1 MTKHITPPF
10 HRIFSIFLFIGL
22 AFWSC
27 EDSGPDNNDNLS
39 NEDDL
44 TFEGFWRVDS
54 GLTSNG
60 DWSERSNIFVSVQ
73 SELWTWHFLDT
84 QDNCYSKLGG
94 DYMFTFDTLNDSTF
108 SVILHPNEYD
118 IYGRTDIYR
127 FEGSEK
133 FVLIQKNER
142 RYIYGRIELMD
153 FEPICEQ

>member
-1 MTKHITPPF
+1 MTKHITLPF

-22 AFWSC
+22 ALWSC
-27 EDSGPDNNDNLS
+27 EDFGPNDNDNLS

-60 DWSERSNIFVSVQ
+60 DWSERSNTFVSVQ
-73 SELWTWHFLDT
+73 SGLWTWYFLDS

>member
-1 MTKHITPPF
+1 MNKPLIL
-10 HRIFSIFLFIGL
+10 ILFIGL

-39 NEDDL
+39 DENDL
-44 TFEGFWRVDS
+44 TFEGFWSVDS

-60 DWSERSNIFVSVQ
+60 DWNERSNTFLSIQ
-73 SELWTWHFLDT
+73 SELWTWYFLDT

-108 SVILHPNEYD
+108 RVILHPNEYD

-133 FVLIQKNER
+133 FVLIQESER
-142 RYIYGRIELMD
+142 RYIYVRIELMD

>member
-1 MTKHITPPF
+1 MTKYITLPF
-10 HRIFSIFLFIGL
+10 HRIFSIFLLIGL

-27 EDSGPDNNDNLS
+27 EDSEPDNNDNLS

-60 DWSERSNIFVSVQ
+60 DWSERSNTFVSVQ

-84 QDNCYSKLGG
+84 KDNCYSKLGG
-94 DYMFTFDTLNDSTF
+94 DYMFTLDTLNDSKF
-108 SVILHPNEYD
+108 SVILHPNGYD

-127 FEGSEK
+127 FEGNEK
-133 FVLIQKNER
+133 FVLIQENER
-142 RYIYGRIELMD
+142 RYIYGLSLIH
-153 FEPICEQ
+153 I